1 MTTSTANGTHSDFL
15 CSHHIWTPQELS
27 RRAEE
32 LKIADYIIDGLIPQQ
47 AISIAIGDS
56 GLGKSPFQYQAGIC
70 VAAGVPFLGRKVQ
83 RGRVLYIDYEN
94 GLAQVDGL
102 VSRITSCLRL
112 AKAPADFRIWNA
124 NDGNGTLDLAAVC
137 REFKPTWVIIDPVS
151 GMYPAIE
158 RDNPT
163 AAAAFQM
170 FRRLMA
176 EHRCSIT
183 ITHHLRKPSE
193 HPKSKREALET
204 AEWNT
209 WFHQARGP
217 SVLINGSDVRL
228 GVDRP
233 SPCLNEDHL
242 IVRGFERVN
251 GDIPIIR
258 ICRVRDADGEP
269 IGYRLLAGADQ
280 LTNPAH
286 SAAYHTLPHAFSFSE
301 AKAVYNK
308 GDQATTDF
316 LKKCISAGILRK
328 AKKGW
333 YENVAATLADT
344 REQGEI
350 Q

>member
-1 MTTSTANGTHSDFL
+1 MTTSTANAQTEFL
-15 CSHHIWTPQELS
+15 CSHHVWTPQQLS
-27 RRAEE
+27 LRADE

-47 AISIAIGDS
+47 GISIAVGDS

-70 VAAGVPFLGRKVQ
+70 VAAGVPFLGRMVH

-102 VSRITSCLRL
+102 VSRITSCLGLRE
-112 AKAPADFRIWNA
+112 APSDFRIWNA
-124 NDGNGTLDLAAVC
+124 NDGNGTFDLAAVC
-137 REFKPTWVIIDPVS
+137 REFKPTWVIIDPIS
-151 GMYPAIE
+151 GMYPGIE

-163 AAAAFQM
+163 AAAAFQN
-170 FRRLMA
+170 FRKLMS

-193 HPKSKREALET
+193 DSRAKRTPLET

-233 SPCLNEDHL
+233 SPCLSEDHL
-242 IVRGFERVN
+242 IVKGFERVN

-258 ICRVRDADGEP
+258 VCRVRDENGEA
-269 IGYRLLAGADQ
+269 IGYKLLAGADQ
-280 LTNPAH
+280 LTNASH
-286 SAAYHTLPHAFSFSE
+286 RAAYYTLPKAFSFGQ
-301 AKAVYNK
+301 AKAVYEK

-328 AKKGW
+328 DRKGW
-333 YENVAATLADT
+333 YEKVDPLVGVSEMD
-344 REQGEI
+344 I